1 MIRTTENRE
10 EGCEDCSNIEH
21 SGILK
26 RNKEGMKYL
35 EGNVSVGEQ
44 IVCSCAN
51 DSEKDEKEIQIS
63 KRKNGHLFP

>member
-10 EGCEDCSNIEH
+10 EGCEDT
-21 SGILK
+21 GILK

-35 EGNVSVGEQ
+35 EGNVSMSEQ
-44 IVCSCAN
+44 IVCSCAD
-51 DSEKDEKEIQIS
+51 DSEEDEREIQIS